1 MRVRRMFFLILCL
14 NGSILIALSPVS
26 IWAGQTGKIS
36 GKIIDS
42 ATNEPLPGVNVVIE
56 GTNMGAATDLEG
68 EYVILNISPG
78 TYALKVSMIGYAPQ
92 KVVNVKVSVD
102 LTTRIDVQLSEE
114 ALAME
119 EIIITASVPIVQKD
133 LTATVEIIR
142 SEEIQQM
149 AVQELNDI
157 LQLQAGITTGADG
170 ELHIRG
176 GRSSEIIY
184 LLDGVPIV
192 DPFDGSRSLEIENDA
207 IEQIQVIAGGFNAE
221 YGQALSGVVDIVSK
235 EGGDDYHGEVSFY
248 GGDYISFKDDNLN
261 NIKQFDADNVFDNI
275 DDISPTDIFNL
286 QGNLSGPVP
295 LTGGRVKFFSSVRY
309 LDSDGW
315 LYGTRVFNP
324 SDSSLI
330 IPAPNFDQSVFNAS
344 GDGKKVSMNSF
355 RKISSH
361 NNLSFNITPLV
372 KFRLGFIWDDIEQ
385 REFDEI
391 RDLKERGRNHAHFFR
406 LNPDGYYRQERK
418 DYTITP
424 SISHTLSASTFYTV
438 KFSYSSFDFKEFVF
452 EDPFDERY
460 PDPKLNLLG
469 VSGQG
474 GFLTGGAGMWHEYRN
489 TQIFLTKFDLT
500 SQVNKV
506 HQIKVGVDFKRYD
519 LSFEEFEIIHN
530 PEDAFG
536 IFVPHIPHDST
547 FNHNTYE
554 HKPIEFS
561 GYLQDKIEL
570 DNMIVNIGVRYDYLA
585 AKGVIPND
593 LSDPNGSYKRG
604 EVTSS
609 SVKSQIS
616 PRFGIS
622 YPISDRGAV
631 HFSYGFFFQRPNFKL
646 LYLNP
651 EFEIDK
657 RVSGRVTTVMGNA
670 DLKNEKTI
678 NYELGLQQQ
687 FGDDIGF
694 SLTTY
699 YKDINNL
706 IGTEILAADEKYARF
721 INLDFGNVVG
731 ISTSLSLR
739 RKNLSVFF
747 DYTFQV
753 AEGNASD
760 PQDQF
765 SDAASVPATESEIQ
779 TVPLDW
785 DQTHTVNLSVNF
797 GQPKSWSVGLI
808 GKMGSGLPY
817 TPTSRATRGFRE
829 TFENSERKPFQLNF
843 DLQASKHIHV
853 AGLRYTFFAKIFNVL
868 DRRNENEVFADTGDA
883 DRTLSIFSTGG
894 ALGLNTLEEF
904 FLRPDFFSEPRRV
917 QLGFKVGF

>member
-1 MRVRRMFFLILCL
+1 MRASRMFLLTLCL
-14 NGSILIALSPVS
+14 NGSMLIALSPVA
-26 IWAGQTGKIS
+26 IWAGQTGKIA
-36 GKIIDS
+36 GKIIDRS
-42 ATNEPLPGVNVVIE
+42 TNEPLPGVNVVLE

-68 EYVILNISPG
+68 EYIILNVSPG
-78 TYALKVSMIGYAPQ
+78 TYALRVSMIGYGSQ
-92 KVVNVKVSVD
+92 KVIDVKVSID

-119 EIIITASVPIVQKD
+119 EIIVTASVPIVQKD
-133 LTATVEIIR
+133 LTATVKIVR
-142 SEEIQQM
+142 SEDIQQM

-157 LQLQAGITTGADG
+157 LQLQAGITTGEDG

-176 GRSSEIIY
+176 GRSSEITY

-192 DPFDGSRSLEIENDA
+192 DPFDGSRSLEVENDA
-207 IEQIQVIAGGFNAE
+207 VEQIQVISGAFNAE

-235 EGGDDYHGEVSFY
+235 EGGGDYHGEVSFY

-261 NIKQFDADNVFDNI
+261 NIKQFDADNIFDNI
-275 DDISPTDIFNL
+275 DDVSPTDIFNL

-295 LTGGRVKFFSSVRY
+295 LTGGRVKFFSSARY
-309 LDSDGW
+309 LDNDGW
-315 LYGTRVFNP
+315 IYGTRVFNP
-324 SDSSLI
+324 SDSSF
-330 IPAPNFDQSVFNAS
+330 IPADLSQAAFNAT

-361 NNLSFNITPLV
+361 NNLSFNITSLV

-385 REFDEI
+385 REYDEI

-406 LNPDGYYRQERK
+406 LNPDGYYRQKRQ
-418 DYTITP
+418 DYAITP

-460 PDPKLNLLG
+460 VDPKLLQI
-469 VSGQG
+469 SGQN
-474 GFLTGGAGMWHEYRN
+474 GFFTGGTGMWHEYRN
-489 TQIFLTKFDLT
+489 TKTFLTKLDIT
-500 SQVNKV
+500 SQVSKV
-506 HQIKVGVDFKRYD
+506 HQIKGGVDFKRYD
-519 LSFEEFEIIHN
+519 LSFEEFEIVRKS
-530 PEDAFG
+530 AFG
-536 IFVPHIPHDST
+536 AFVPQINDIDA
-547 FNHNTYE
+547 FNHNKYE

-570 DNMIVNIGVRYDYLA
+570 DNMIVNIGVRYDYLD

-593 LSDPNGSYKRG
+593 LSDPSGSFRRG

-609 SVKSQIS
+609 SIKSQIS

-631 HFSYGFFFQRPNFKL
+631 HFSYGFFYQRPNFEL

-651 EFEIDK
+651 EFEIDP
-657 RVSGRVTTVMGNA
+657 RVSGRVATVMGNA

-687 FGDDIGF
+687 FGEDIGF

-699 YKDINNL
+699 YKDITNL
-706 IGTEILAADEKYARF
+706 IGTEILAAEEPYARF

-739 RKNLSVFF
+739 RKNLGVFL

-760 PQDQF
+760 PEDQF
-765 SDAASVPATESEIQ
+765 SDAASVPPTESEIQ

-797 GQPKSWSVGLI
+797 GQPKNWSVGLI

-843 DLQASKHIHV
+843 DLQASKHVHV
-853 AGLRYTFFAKIFNVL
+853 AGLRYTLFAKIFNVL
-868 DRRNENEVFADTGDA
+868 DRRNENQVFLDTGDA
-883 DRTLSIFSTGG
+883 ERTLDIFSTGV
-894 ALGLNTLEEF
+894 ARGLNTLEEF
-904 FLRPDFFSEPRRV
+904 FLRPDFFSEPRRI
-917 QLGFKVGF
+917 QLGFRVGF

>member
-324 SDSSLI
+324 SDSSF
-330 IPAPNFDQSVFNAS
+330 IPADLSQAVFDAT
-344 GDGKKVSMNSF
+344 GDGKKISMNSF
-355 RKISSH
+355 RKITSH
-361 NNLSFNITPLV
+361 NNISFNITPLV
-372 KFRLGFIWDDIEQ
+372 KLRLGILWDDIEQ
-385 REFDEI
+385 REFGEI
-391 RDLKERGRNHAHFFR
+391 RDLKERGRNQAHFFR
-406 LNPDGYYRQERK
+406 LNPDGYYRQKRK
-418 DYTITP
+418 DYAITP
-424 SISHTLSASTFYTV
+424 SISHTLSTSTFYTV

-452 EDPFDERY
+452 EDP
-460 PDPKLNLLG
+460 
-469 VSGQG
+469 
-474 GFLTGGAGMWHEYRN
+474 
-489 TQIFLTKFDLT
+489 
-500 SQVNKV
+500 
-506 HQIKVGVDFKRYD
+506 
-519 LSFEEFEIIHN
+519 
-530 PEDAFG
+530 
-536 IFVPHIPHDST
+536 
-547 FNHNTYE
+547 
-554 HKPIEFS
+554 
-561 GYLQDKIEL
+561 
-570 DNMIVNIGVRYDYLA
+570 
-585 AKGVIPND
+585 
-593 LSDPNGSYKRG
+593 
-604 EVTSS
+604 
-609 SVKSQIS
+609 
-616 PRFGIS
+616 
-622 YPISDRGAV
+622 
-631 HFSYGFFFQRPNFKL
+631 
-646 LYLNP
+646 
-651 EFEIDK
+651 
-657 RVSGRVTTVMGNA
+657 
-670 DLKNEKTI
+670 
-678 NYELGLQQQ
+678 
-687 FGDDIGF
+687 
-694 SLTTY
+694 
-699 YKDINNL
+699 
-706 IGTEILAADEKYARF
+706 
-721 INLDFGNVVG
+721 
-731 ISTSLSLR
+731 
-739 RKNLSVFF
+739 
-747 DYTFQV
+747 
-753 AEGNASD
+753 
-760 PQDQF
+760 
-765 SDAASVPATESEIQ
+765 
-779 TVPLDW
+779 
-785 DQTHTVNLSVNF
+785 
-797 GQPKSWSVGLI
+797 
-808 GKMGSGLPY
+808 
-817 TPTSRATRGFRE
+817 
-829 TFENSERKPFQLNF
+829 
-843 DLQASKHIHV
+843 
-853 AGLRYTFFAKIFNVL
+853 
-868 DRRNENEVFADTGDA
+868 
-883 DRTLSIFSTGG
+883 
-894 ALGLNTLEEF
+894 
-904 FLRPDFFSEPRRV
+904 
-917 QLGFKVGF
+917 